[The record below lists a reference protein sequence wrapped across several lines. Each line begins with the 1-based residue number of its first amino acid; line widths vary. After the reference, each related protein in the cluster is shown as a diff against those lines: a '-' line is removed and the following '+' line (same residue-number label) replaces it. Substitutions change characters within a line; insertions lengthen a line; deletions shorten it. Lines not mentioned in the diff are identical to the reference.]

1 VEASTGTLEI
11 LLGQLREGDD
21 SARDAIINHSCER
34 LRTLVRQ
41 HLRRESDLKYV
52 EQTDDV
58 LNRSMLHL
66 HKALS
71 EIKPENKRAFIG
83 LASLYV
89 QRELTDLF
97 RKHFVGHGVGRHQ
110 KLDSQSA
117 DEDAVGPIHMASANG
132 PGPGTQLVQ
141 AELIKN
147 LGDAVDALPED
158 EREVFRL
165 YYYQDLPQQEIADLL
180 QVDVRTVKRRW
191 RRAREGLQGLLGDYG
206 QESSE

>member
-1 VEASTGTLEI
+1 MEASTGTLEI
-11 LLGQLREGDD
+11 LLGQLQEGDD

-34 LRTLVRQ
+34 LRVLVRQ
-41 HLRRESDLKYV
+41 HLRHESDLKSV

-58 LNRSMLHL
+58 VNRSMIRL

-71 EIKPENKRAFIG
+71 EVKPENKRAFIG

-141 AELIKN
+141 AELIEN
-147 LGDAVDALPED
+147 LGNAVDALPED

-165 YYYQDLPQQEIADLL
+165 YYYQDIPQQEIADLL
-180 QVDVRTVKRRW
+180 QIDVRTVKRRW
-191 RRAREGLQGLLGDYG
+191 RRAREGLQGLLGDCG